1 MGIYEYRFT
10 LGFAQ
15 KCLLTILLCIF
26 ALTGCRVEATMAA
39 TQDGAFE
46 DDPFQQTDTVQ
57 SNDAEIG
64 IEIVPSYFG
73 VLTPAK
79 RIPARGVRLV
89 EMTAYTSEVGQTDQS
104 PFVTA
109 NGTRVRDGIV
119 AANFLKFQTRIR
131 LPELYGDKIFVVT
144 DRMHERYTNRVDI
157 WMEKKSEALRFGV
170 KRRVKIE
177 IL

>member
-1 MGIYEYRFT
+1 
-10 LGFAQ
+10 
-15 KCLLTILLCIF
+15 
-26 ALTGCRVEATMAA
+26 
-39 TQDGAFE
+39 
-46 DDPFQQTDTVQ
+46 
-57 SNDAEIG
+57 
-64 IEIVPSYFG
+64 
-73 VLTPAK
+73 
-79 RIPARGVRLV
+79 
-89 EMTAYTSEVGQTDQS
+89 VGQTDQS

>member
-1 MGIYEYRFT
+1 MGIYDYRFR

-15 KCLLTILLCIF
+15 KCLLTILVSIF
-26 ALTGCRVEATMAA
+26 ALTGCRVEAHVAA
-39 TQDGAFE
+39 VQDTAFE
-46 DDPFQQTDTVQ
+46 DDSFQQTDTALT
-57 SNDAEIG
+57 NDDDSG

-73 VLTPAK
+73 ALMPAK